1 MNKMKCVFAVA
12 GLSLFLCAATQAREE
27 KVVQFTTLPQVIRTT
42 VFHHYNIVS
51 PEKVTRVVEYPDNIY
66 QITVLTDSGEQIV
79 YVNAEGTIVERPSAV
94 VGETEQGGSAEVTVT
109 MDEIQSG
116 GDRYEF
122 VQDQGP
128 DAIYIDHQTN
138 KRVIVKSGA
147 GKGNQGSVR
156 TKEENQSNV
165 RTNEKSKG
173 EIRTNE
179 NEGAPA
185 GQEKTDQGTG
195 NQGEKGMNQ
204 EQKTQKQG
212 AGSEQQ
218 EQGNRGAIGNGQQE
232 QNRDT
237 SGNPRAEEK
246 NGAGDRNMND
256 KTQEKNAT
264 EQRNPNAK
272 AQEKTPA
279 QQNMNENQG
288 QKEKQEMNRTPG
300 EQHEQQSQ
308 EKTKEKGKASPTP

>member
-1 MNKMKCVFAVA
+1 MNKMKFVFAVA
-12 GLSLFLCAATQAREE
+12 GLGLFLCAATQAREE

-79 YVNAEGTIVERPSAV
+79 YVNAEGTIVERPSTV

-173 EIRTNE
+173 EVRTNE

-195 NQGEKGMNQ
+195 NQREKGMNQ

-212 AGSEQQ
+212 AGKQQ
-218 EQGNRGAIGNGQQE
+218 QGQGSRGAIGNGQQE

-246 NGAGDRNMND
+246 NGAGDRNMN
-256 KTQEKNAT
+256 
-264 EQRNPNAK
+264 
-272 AQEKTPA
+272 
-279 QQNMNENQG
+279 ENQG

-308 EKTKEKGKASPTP
+308 EKTK